1 LLKGRG
7 FEPSSSSGKDGAH
20 MKNEWFEAIT
30 PEVMADLFEDLLAE
44 ASEEENISIL
54 FNMLQKCLGV
64 AAHGCET
71 GQGAL
76 QKHGVVGAV
85 AILCFLREHLRRD
98 SGAHANGV
106 LRRFFNAAHRK
117 LLVAH
122 RDNQAVLLQE
132 LRASIA
138 KLLRKPYS
146 RMFFLNCINETS
158 MSSVELKSLILSDE
172 VRCAI
177 FRLDPS
183 EQMFAGVGEWPG
195 L

>member
-1 LLKGRG
+1 MI
-7 FEPSSSSGKDGAH
+7 S
-20 MKNEWFEAIT
+20 EWFEAIN
-30 PEVMADLFEDLLAE
+30 PDVMADLFEDLLSE

-54 FNMLQKCLGV
+54 FNMLQNCLRI
-64 AAHGCET
+64 AARGCET
-71 GQGAL
+71 GQSLMQRQGA
-76 QKHGVVGAV
+76 VGAV
-85 AILCFLREHLRRD
+85 AILCFLREHLRQD

-122 RDNQAVLLQE
+122 RDNQAALLQE

-158 MSSVELKSLILSDE
+158 ISTAELKSFILSEE

-183 EQMFAGVGEWPG
+183 EPLFAGAAERPG

>member
-1 LLKGRG
+1 MM
-7 FEPSSSSGKDGAH
+7 S
-20 MKNEWFEAIT
+20 EWFDAIT
-30 PEVMADLFEDLLAE
+30 PDVMADLFEDLLAE

-54 FNMLQKCLGV
+54 FNMLQKCLGI
-64 AAHGCET
+64 AAHGGET
-71 GQGAL
+71 DQRAL

-98 SGAHANGV
+98 SGALANGV
-106 LRRFFNAAHRK
+106 LRRFYNAAHRK
-117 LLVAH
+117 LITAH
-122 RDNQAVLLQE
+122 RDNEAALFHE

-138 KLLRKPYS
+138 KLIQKPYS

-158 MSSVELKSLILSDE
+158 MSTAELKSFILSEE

-183 EQMFAGVGEWPG
+183 DQIFAGAGERPG

>member
-1 LLKGRG
+1 
-7 FEPSSSSGKDGAH
+7 

-30 PEVMADLFEDLLAE
+30 PDVMADLFEDLLAE

-85 AILCFLREHLRRD
+85 AILSFLREHLRRD
-98 SGAHANGV
+98 CGALANGV
-106 LRRFFNAAHRK
+106 LRRFYNAAHRK
-117 LLVAH
+117 LIAAN
-122 RDNQAVLLQE
+122 RDNEAGLFHE

-138 KLLRKPYS
+138 RLIQRPYS
-146 RMFFLNCINETS
+146 HMFFLNCINETL
-158 MSSVELKSLILSDE
+158 MSTAELKSFILSDE

-183 EQMFAGVGEWPG
+183 EQMFAGAGERPG

>member
-1 LLKGRG
+1 MI
-7 FEPSSSSGKDGAH
+7 S
-20 MKNEWFEAIT
+20 EWFEAIT
-30 PEVMADLFEDLLAE
+30 PDVMADLFEDLLAE

-54 FNMLQKCLGV
+54 FNMLQNCLRM
-64 AAHGCET
+64 AARGCET
-71 GQGAL
+71 GQSPM
-76 QKHGVVGAV
+76 QRQGVVGAV

-122 RDNQAVLLQE
+122 RDNQAALLQE

-146 RMFFLNCINETS
+146 RMFFLNCMNETS
-158 MSSVELKSLILSDE
+158 ISTAQLKSFILSDE

-183 EQMFAGVGEWPG
+183 EKIFAGAGERPG
-195 L
+195 V